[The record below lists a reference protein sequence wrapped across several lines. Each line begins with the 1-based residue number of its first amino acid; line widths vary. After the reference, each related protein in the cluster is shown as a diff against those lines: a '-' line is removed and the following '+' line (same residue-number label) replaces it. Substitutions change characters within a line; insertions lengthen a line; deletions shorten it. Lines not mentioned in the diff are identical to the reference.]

1 MHNGIKAYMKQHG
14 DTVAGKKVE
23 IILRDTLIRRMV
35 ERTRMAIIIVEQ
47 HARLALGLTRDAI
60 VLERGR
66 VVFRSSSE
74 LLLNACRPS
83 IASSESHEGAIVKLN
98 SRKFLMLLAK
108 FGKSGH
114 VTGFD
119 QIAL

>member
-74 LLLNACRPS
+74 LLLNDLQTLDRLVGVA
-83 IASSESHEGAIVKLN
+83 
-98 SRKFLMLLAK
+98 
-108 FGKSGH
+108 
-114 VTGFD
+114 
-119 QIAL
+119 